1 ILPSSPPIRHSVI
14 DSLRTGAYTVNQQ
27 ESERARAE
35 EGTMAFTKIRGANI
49 HYEVL
54 GERGPWVALSPG
66 GRRGLDGVQSL
77 GERIAAAGY
86 RVLLHDRRNCG
97 ESDVVIDGE
106 DAEFEIWADDLYELL
121 GQHDAR
127 PAFAGGSS
135 SGCRLALLL
144 ALRHPDAVRGLLLWR
159 VTGGA

>member
-1 ILPSSPPIRHSVI
+1 LQSSRFVSRSII
-14 DSLRTGAYTVNQQ
+14 DSLFTRAYTVEENAGD
-27 ESERARAE
+27 RGYVE
-35 EGTMAFTKIRGANI
+35 EGVMAWANVRGANI
-49 HYEVL
+49 HYEVM
-54 GERGPWVALSPG
+54 GDRGTWVALSPG
-66 GRRGLDGVQSL
+66 GRRGLDGVLSL
-77 GERIAAAGY
+77 GKRIADAGY

-121 GQHDAR
+121 TQLDAK

-144 ALRHPDAVRGLLLWR
+144 
-159 VTGGA
+159 